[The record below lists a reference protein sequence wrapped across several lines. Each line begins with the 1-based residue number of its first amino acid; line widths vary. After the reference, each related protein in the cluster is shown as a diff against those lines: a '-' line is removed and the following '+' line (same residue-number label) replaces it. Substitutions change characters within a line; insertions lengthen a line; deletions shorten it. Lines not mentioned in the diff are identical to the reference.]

1 MKVKQGQFTQLILHV
16 TQFHHQ
22 LKKIMKKFTHFQ
34 HDNES
39 FIFQNYVII
48 RDPLKKMISHTI

>member
-1 MKVKQGQFTQLILHV
+1 MKAKQGQLTQIRLHE

-22 LKKIMKKFTHFQ
+22 LNKIMKKFTHFR

-48 RDPLKKMISHTI
+48 PDPLKK